1 MSPLIFSVRMRC
13 KWYLDQVL
21 EGKSG
26 VSFTENPVLQSS
38 IVWDNT
44 AGHASDF
51 KDSVI
56 EMTNGLMV

>member
-1 MSPLIFSVRMRC
+1 MQMISGSGAGR
-13 KWYLDQVL
+13 K
-21 EGKSG
+21 ESG

-56 EMTNGLMV
+56 KMTNGLMV